1 MGEWLLPGAGGAG
14 SYSSIPPTMT
24 GPVKAVPS
32 GRPAAGLDRPS
43 PVPRTSARRPM
54 QFAGAVLQGTHPTE
68 FTSGPSL
75 GLLEPSDRMDRYEV
89 LEPGDT
95 ATTFEADRAE
105 PVRRGHN
112 SAGPSFDFRPSMA
125 DTRVK
130 EQRQRNLIAGSIWGR
145 YFEVLPLPKGGG
157 DYDVVWCLRAIGI
170 IKDNPSGGSR
180 LVVRVTAAPIV
191 TIGFPGFAVLST
203 AAGIVALTTLDVW
216 SAVIFGFCLLFLAVA
231 SIVCVACN
239 KWSAEQEIL
248 ATWSSALKERL
259 DSLPPRV

>member
-1 MGEWLLPGAGGAG
+1 M
-14 SYSSIPPTMT
+14 IRPPHSKQI
-24 GPVKAVPS
+24 VQSRFDA
-32 GRPAAGLDRPS
+32 
-43 PVPRTSARRPM
+43 
-54 QFAGAVLQGTHPTE
+54 
-68 FTSGPSL
+68 
-75 GLLEPSDRMDRYEV
+75 
-89 LEPGDT
+89 
-95 ATTFEADRAE
+95 ATTAQVLR
-105 PVRRGHN
+105 
-112 SAGPSFDFRPSMA
+112 STFDLRWRTLA
-125 DTRVK
+125 LK

-203 AAGIVALTTLDVW
+203 AAGIVALTTLDAW